1 MIRQPLELVWAA
13 ITALRSETARR
24 RRQSCVVLAMMLI
37 PFTPG
42 LIPAANAAEL
52 RISIQDAEVGGPL
65 ADAVVEVLL
74 PPDLQAAYTQVGD
87 ISVDQQQKEFVPN
100 VSVISRSSRVNFPNS
115 DDILHHVYS
124 FSSAHV
130 FELPLYGNGQN
141 IDYYEPFE
149 QPGVV
154 ELGCN
159 IHDWMLGYIY
169 VAETSLAVKTDATGE
184 AVIQGIPA
192 GEFQVRVWHSRAVGD
207 SEGQPHALLQTIN
220 FTDAEPTRLRLAL
233 PLERDNRLRRAPNA
247 GRTRYR

>member
-1 MIRQPLELVWAA
+1 MIV
-13 ITALRSETARR
+13 RR
-24 RRQSCVVLAMMLI
+24 CVPRVLI
-37 PFTPG
+37 SIG
-42 LIPAANAAEL
+42 LSSVLFSGANAAEL
-52 RISIQDAEVGGPL
+52 RISIQDADAGGPL
-65 ADAVVEVLL
+65 ADAVIEVLL
-74 PPDLQAAYTQVGD
+74 PPDLQAVHTQVSD

-100 VSVISRSSRVNFPNS
+100 VSVISRGSRVNFPNS

-124 FSSAHV
+124 FSPAHV

-141 IDYYEPFE
+141 IDYFEPFE
-149 QPGVV
+149 QSGVV

-192 GEFQVRVWHSRAVGD
+192 GEFQVRVWHPRAAGD
-207 SEGQPHALLQTIN
+207 SEGQAHALLQTMS
-220 FTDAEPTRLRLAL
+220 FSEAEPTRLRLAL

>member
-1 MIRQPLELVWAA
+1 MGILSFQRCIVIMQ
-13 ITALRSETARR
+13 R
-24 RRQSCVVLAMMLI
+24 CVLSVFISIVFAC
-37 PFTPG
+37 G
-42 LIPAANAAEL
+42 LITTVNAAEL
-52 RISIQDAEVGGPL
+52 RINIQDAEAGGPL
-65 ADAVVEVLL
+65 ADAVIEVLL
-74 PPDLQAAYTQVGD
+74 PPDLQASHTQAGD

-100 VSVISRSSRVNFPNS
+100 VSVISRGSRVNFPNS
-115 DDILHHVYS
+115 DAILHHVYS
-124 FSSAHV
+124 FSSPHV

-169 VAETSLAVKTDATGE
+169 VAETSLVVKTDATGE

-192 GEFQVRVWHSRAVGD
+192 GQFQVRVWHSRAVGD
-207 SEGQPHALLQTIN
+207 SEGQAHALVQAMS
-220 FTDAEPTRLRLAL
+220 FGDAEPTRLRLAL